1 MNILDLRDFSNLVNR
16 IDQRFG
22 DLLKDGNTKFYEF
35 YNSLLESKNKNIEK
49 INEEYLNR
57 YDQNSYR
64 TFKSRYASFLI
75 RHLCKI
81 DFPNSNDGSQYQKH
95 QAETIKGLSLYYQLR
110 SIGNTNISILI
121 LEKYYL
127 ISKKHDLTF
136 LQLKILIELVKKYGL
151 FHFNKYKYNKY
162 KKELSDILPV
172 SNLRAKV
179 ELYYS
184 ELGRYL
190 VASKSYQNNKQIQ
203 NYKKELQNILKN
215 KLIYRSYFAT
225 YYLYQCLYIILHIE
239 KNTLGQIH
247 LIKSALEYFS
257 SKPII
262 SNITLFS
269 LNQQLA
275 ISLISLH
282 RYNESIKYLD
292 SASSLVKSQRT
303 ISWHNTQQYYFL
315 IYILTENYENALSI
329 VYNIQQVNYV
339 KFISNAFREPWYL
352 KEAFI
357 HFLIRTGKIN
367 PQDFP
372 DIKLR
377 MFRLNRFLNEV
388 PVYSKDK
395 KGINITINIIQI
407 LFLLSDKKYDTVIDK
422 LNSLKQY
429 NHRYLR
435 KSQYIRSNCFIKML
449 LTIPV
454 GHFNKKLVQTR
465 ADKYYQKLLLNPMDY
480 SEQSLNIEII
490 PYERL
495 WEEVLSILE

>member
-1 MNILDLRDFSNLVNR
+1 MDYETLTGLVKFMDQKCNIDNSHQVFEVKANKKLYENILQGKTENDTIESQYRSKEVYR
-16 IDQRFG
+16 VYKQRFT
-22 DLLKDGNTKFYEF
+22 DTLIELIALNKFKP
-35 YNSLLESKNKNIEK
+35 SLF
-49 INEEYLNR
+49 R
-57 YDQNSYR
+57 
-64 TFKSRYASFLI
+64 SRYQKD
-75 RHLCKI
+75 KI
-81 DFPNSNDGSQYQKH
+81 KIFRKYFVGH
-95 QAETIKGLSLYYQLR
+95 SLVQNGFRDL
-110 SIGNTNISILI
+110 GISILKTI
-121 LEKYYL
+121 IPSCQKNEYVHQLVHSASELYEHSGLHSNSSRVEFLKA
-127 ISKKHDLTF
+127 KKLF
-136 LQLKILIELVKKYGL
+136 QVGIELQTL
-151 FHFNKYKYNKY
+151 HFKSLEFY
-162 KKELSDILPV
+162 V
-172 SNLRAKV
+172 
-179 ELYYS
+179 
-184 ELGRYL
+184 ELGRK
-190 VASKSYQNNKQIQ
+190 VISSKSYQID
-203 NYKKELQNILKN
+203 E
-215 KLIYRSYFAT
+215 
-225 YYLYQCLYIILHIE
+225 
-239 KNTLGQIH
+239 
-247 LIKSALEYFS
+247 
-257 SKPII
+257 
-262 SNITLFS
+262 
-269 LNQQLA
+269 
-275 ISLISLH
+275 SLISIEKELKLH
-282 RYNESIKYLD
+282 LKLIDTIDNYQIRFYSYNAAYYLNLLKGDSKEQIKLIEKAIIYFKKKEQFKSTAIFSFTQKKALHLLLYGNTNDSRKLLFECISIAPKNNILVTNIPYGYIFTTYVLDERYAD
-292 SASSLVKSQRT
+292 AVKIMNKVLRHKDFK
-303 ISWHNTQQYYFL
+303 I
-315 IYILTENYENALSI
+315 
-329 VYNIQQVNYV
+329 
-339 KFISNAFREPWYL
+339 ISNAFREPWYL